1 MVGTSIVVQLTS
13 AARVATAV
21 AEFLIGAMSMTTTP
35 EADTTVAT
43 PAADDMVLELDSSV
57 GPLQVTVNVRGPE
70 ELEIHGG
77 PAVRFEVRPAG
88 NPRHATYTID
98 GNPYGGEIHVTLD
111 GDKCGGLLYRAGVHG
126 PMVHDG
132 PEAAVC
138 AATYA
143 AVLPHATRIAEF
155 VTARA
160 TVLVTQSR
168 DFWAAEVVRLQGELA
183 QAEHYVARATRAL
196 RYSGVGAEVN
206 TGT

>member
-1 MVGTSIVVQLTS
+1 
-13 AARVATAV
+13 
-21 AEFLIGAMSMTTTP
+21 MTTTP
-35 EADTTVAT
+35 EADTPVTTPTV
-43 PAADDMVLELDSSV
+43 AADDMVLELASSV

-77 PAVRFEVRPAG
+77 PAVRLEVRPAG
-88 NPRHATYTID
+88 DRRHATYTID
-98 GNPYGGEIHVTLD
+98 GNPYGGMIYVTLD

-183 QAEHYVARATRAL
+183 QAEDYVARATRTL
-196 RYSGVGAEVN
+196 RYSGAGPADPASTN
-206 TGT
+206 A

>member
-1 MVGTSIVVQLTS
+1 MSIVAPLTS
-13 AARVATAV
+13 AVRVATAV

-160 TVLVTQSR
+160 MVLVTQSR

-196 RYSGVGAEVN
+196 RYSGAGPADPASAN
-206 TGT
+206 A

>member
-1 MVGTSIVVQLTS
+1 
-13 AARVATAV
+13 
-21 AEFLIGAMSMTTTP
+21 MTTTP
-35 EADTTVAT
+35 EADTPVAA
-43 PAADDMVLELDSSV
+43 PAADDDMVLELDSSV

-98 GNPYGGEIHVTLD
+98 GNPYGGTIYVTLD

-143 AVLPHATRIAEF
+143 AVLPHTTRIVEF

-183 QAEHYVARATRAL
+183 QAEDYVARATRAL
-196 RYSGVGAEVN
+196 RYSGASPADPASTN
-206 TGT
+206 A